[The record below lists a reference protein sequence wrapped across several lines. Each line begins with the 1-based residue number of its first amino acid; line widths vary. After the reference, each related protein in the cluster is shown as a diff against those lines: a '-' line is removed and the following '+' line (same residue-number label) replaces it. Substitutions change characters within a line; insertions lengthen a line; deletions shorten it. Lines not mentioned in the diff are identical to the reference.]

1 MQLKKIQE
9 AIEVYKKFL
18 KTNPDQR
25 ELFSWE
31 SQNIFQKNWDIEAP
45 DFAKMFDNSLQNS
58 HTRRWWTGDNF
69 KPKARMLEFI
79 QQNSDFVRAMFRAL
93 FDETT
98 TIETR
103 ISKFQFGCEV
113 MMQDFKED
121 HPTSIENNHYHLENH
136 VISMYLSFRYP
147 EKYAVYFYP
156 EFASMMKKIGSTK
169 VPGPFEMERFFKIT
183 NTLTGFLKKDA
194 ELIAI
199 HKKTLDATPLYQ
211 DESML
216 FVTDFYRFI
225 GLTNWS

>member
-1 MQLKKIQE
+1 
-9 AIEVYKKFL
+9 
-18 KTNPDQR
+18 
-25 ELFSWE
+25 
-31 SQNIFQKNWDIEAP
+31 
-45 DFAKMFDNSLQNS
+45 
-58 HTRRWWTGDNF
+58 
-69 KPKARMLEFI
+69 MLEFI
-79 QQNSDFVRAMFRAL
+79 QQNSDFVRSMFRAL

-98 TIETR
+98 TIENR

-113 MMQDFKED
+113 MMQDYKED

-183 NTLTGFLKKDA
+183 NTLTTFLKKDS
-194 ELIAI
+194 ELISI
-199 HKKTLDATPLYQ
+199 HKSTLKSPLLYQ
-211 DESML
+211 DHSML